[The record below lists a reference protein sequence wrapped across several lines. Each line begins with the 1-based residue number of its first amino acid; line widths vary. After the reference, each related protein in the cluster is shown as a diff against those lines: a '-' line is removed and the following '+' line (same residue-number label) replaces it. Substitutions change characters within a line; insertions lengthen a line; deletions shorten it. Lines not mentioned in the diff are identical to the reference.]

1 MERAYLRNPIT
12 VFTSFQPLLRPLSN
26 WMLAG
31 FVTLSLILAMSQL
44 IATKYT
50 EPDSDDFIKVE
61 NIHLPDLKPTVQKF
75 EPPEKVQDPQQPPPM
90 LKTHTK
96 LEEGTSSVKIS
107 APVPGGE
114 FEGPVLSTSGPV
126 PIFKPAPRYPASALR
141 RGIEGYVV
149 VEFSIGRSGSVLNA
163 VVVSGYDAAG
173 NTTEIFNRAA
183 LAAVQRFKYRPQMED
198 GRAVIRHGVRNR
210 IRFKLAQ

>member
-1 MERAYLRNPIT
+1 MDRAYLRNPIT
-12 VFTSFQPLLRPLSN
+12 VFTVFQPLLRSLSN
-26 WMLAG
+26 WMLAAI
-31 FVTLSLILAMSQL
+31 VTLLLLLAMSQL
-44 IATKYT
+44 ITKKYT
-50 EPDSDDFIKVE
+50 EPDTDDFVKVE

-75 EPPEKVQDPQQPPPM
+75 EPPVRVQDPQQPPPM
-90 LKTHTK
+90 LKNRTRV
-96 LEEGTSSVKIS
+96 EESTSVVKIA

-149 VEFSIGRSGSVLNA
+149 VEFSIGKSGSVQNA
-163 VVVSGYDAAG
+163 VVIGGYDSAG
-173 NTTEIFNRAA
+173 NATEIFNRAA

-210 IRFKLAQ
+210 IRFKLAE